1 MLVCLLS
8 HRSLGLYL
16 IFFFV
21 SSFHS
26 WMIFVDFFFLLTSF
40 NVHWF
45 SLLPSQI
52 CWVPLVKFC
61 VTDIELFGSKIPLWF
76 SFIYSLFYQG
86 SVFVDCHHIFLYFLN
101 MVLFTFWAY
110 LQYLLWSLCLPSLT
124 FRTMQG
130 HSLLIVPPLP
140 MHKGYTF
147 FFFACLFINFLLNTC
162 ILDI

>member
-16 IFFFV
+16 FFFFL

-76 SFIYSLFYQG
+76 SFIISLFYQG